1 MQTQAWE
8 QLIDMYFLLV
18 NLANVLI
25 YQTGNLEIKLV
36 IFISKQESAKYLLTL
51 WREVREYSGTFQIPI
66 TKYDTDL

>member
-36 IFISKQESAKYLLTL
+36 IFISMQESAKYLLTL